1 MDPSYP
7 KNQALRV
14 EQTAIRDQ
22 NYGRI
27 KIFNAGK
34 ERICRIE
41 EFDTKGKLFWKYDIL
56 LSELR

>member
-7 KNQALRV
+7 KNQPLRV
-14 EQTAIRDQ
+14 EKTDIRDQ

-27 KIFNAGK
+27 KIYNEGK

-41 EFDTKGKLFWKYDIL
+41 EFDTKGKLIWKYDIL